1 MVEAMQG
8 AILQAGRKTKDP
20 MGQKMPSGLIV
31 HQQQV

>member
-8 AILQAGRKTKDP
+8 ASLQAGRKTKDS

-31 HQQQV
+31 HQQQA